1 MAFVSGTITISSAG
15 TPQRAAHKG
24 NVRVIM
30 FKARPANAAN
40 IYVGGPDVAAADGMV
55 LEPDDAVTLEFPE
68 PISTS
73 QFYADADT
81 SADAVDFIGVA

>member
-1 MAFVSGTITISSAG
+1 MAFVSGTITVSSAG
-15 TPQRAAHKG
+15 TPQRATHKG

-40 IYVGGPDVAAADGMV
+40 VYVAAADGMV

-81 SADAVDFIGVA
+81 SSDAVDFFGVA